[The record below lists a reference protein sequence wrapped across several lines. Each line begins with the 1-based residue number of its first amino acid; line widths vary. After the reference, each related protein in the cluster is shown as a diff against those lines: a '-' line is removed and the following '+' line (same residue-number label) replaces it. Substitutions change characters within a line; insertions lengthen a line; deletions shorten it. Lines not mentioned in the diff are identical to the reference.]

1 MRQLLLTVVGIFSL
15 TMAAGCCCW
24 SNPCNSCSSPCSTGN
39 CGPGGC
45 GVQQYGQPYN
55 SGAYFGPASPQTA
68 YAPLQPIPMTA
79 VGPVESLPTYR

>member
-1 MRQLLLTVVGIFSL
+1 MRQLVLTFVGICSL

-24 SNPCNSCSSPCSTGN
+24 SNPCSPCGSSPCSTGN

-55 SGAYFGPASPQTA
+55 TGYMAPTTVQQA